1 MNHCNRNLSDSLRNR
16 FSPEKKVRSDFAENF
31 SEQREK
37 IGKLGE
43 IRLFSPPLQKQN
55 CIVRNFFWS
64 KMFLFHFSAKK
75 VPKKKIIFGPKCLVS
90 DDFDLFSVTGD
101 RFRSSEPFEKLNH
114 ARKEILV
121 SWLPALCRKL
131 ILGQRF
137 LFLTRRVK
145 VCSFIQRN
153 GGWHLHSNFK

>member
-16 FSPEKKVRSDFAENF
+16 FSAVSRKKVRSDFAENF

-43 IRLFSPPLQKQN
+43 IRFFSPPLQKQN

-64 KMFLFHFSAKK
+64 KMFLFHFFWQKK
-75 VPKKKIIFGPKCLVS
+75 VQKKKKKNFGPKCLVS

-101 RFRSSEPFEKLNH
+101 RFRSSEPFQTFEWKAKSRQERNSCFLATGALQKTNFGP
-114 ARKEILV
+114 KISFFDSQSESLLV
-121 SWLPALCRKL
+121 Y
-131 ILGQRF
+131 
-137 LFLTRRVK
+137 
-145 VCSFIQRN
+145 
-153 GGWHLHSNFK
+153 